1 MKKKREPFQVD
12 YDNLAIPEIHTKKAT
27 VKKVER
33 KEESVTYDGVAMPEI
48 HIRKKKSSQGG
59 SENE

>member
-1 MKKKREPFQVD
+1 MKGRKEPFQVD
-12 YDNLAIPEIHTKKAT
+12 YDNLAIPEIHTKRPEA
-27 VKKVER
+27 KKKET
-33 KEESVTYDGVAMPEI
+33 KEESVTYDGVAVPEI